1 MENRFETFTVLIAKI
16 NRYIHKIKTKDLN
29 KIDAKVRKLGL
40 ENEQWFLDWQDE
52 LNKISV
58 R

>member
-1 MENRFETFTVLIAKI
+1 MKWLETMLIKAI
-16 NRYIHKIKTKDLN
+16 IKCLNKTIQDLN

>member
-1 MENRFETFTVLIAKI
+1 MKWLEKMLIKAI
-16 NRYIHKIKTKDLN
+16 IKSLNKTIQDLN
-29 KIDAKVRKLGL
+29 KIDVKVRKLGL

>member
-1 MENRFETFTVLIAKI
+1 MKWLESMLIKAI
-16 NRYIHKIKTKDLN
+16 IKSLNKTIQDLN
-29 KIDAKVRKLGL
+29 KIDTKVRKLGL

>member
-1 MENRFETFTVLIAKI
+1 MNKIIKWLETIL
-16 NRYIHKIKTKDLN
+16 IKTIIKSLNETIQDLDR
-29 KIDAKVRKLGL
+29 IDVKVRKLGL

>member
-1 MENRFETFTVLIAKI
+1 MNYDREKIITDSNEYETKSVIIATGSKY
-16 NRYIHKIKTKDLN
+16 RL
-29 KIDAKVRKLGL
+29 LGL

>member
-1 MENRFETFTVLIAKI
+1 MKWLEKILIKAI
-16 NRYIHKIKTKDLN
+16 IKSLNGTIQDLN
-29 KIDAKVRKLGL
+29 RIDAKVRKLGL